1 MRRALA
7 LISLT
12 VAGACA
18 YYNGLY
24 NARGLVRR
32 AESAAR
38 DGRDSA
44 AIAAWRE
51 AAAKADTVIAR
62 YPRSRWADDALL
74 VSGTAAALSGDCAHG
89 LARLVQWQSHPSANV
104 RQDARASIARGAC
117 LVRQGEGARAL
128 DTLASFVRHR
138 DPTLAQLAA
147 PWAARAA
154 LATGRADSAADF
166 ARIAG
171 SDALDAE
178 LAIAALASGHADV
191 AARILRQRA
200 TEWRSLAPIS
210 ASLEALAQ
218 SHRARADSIVDLAQR
233 GRASRLD
240 RARLSIAAGAWSER
254 ADDTPRARQRYERAL
269 EMMGDTAVIADV
281 TMRLALLD
289 VRSAATID
297 DARSLVDAAR
307 TRGPANAGLASV
319 DTALR
324 LAAQLSE
331 AIDSSGASR
340 FLAAEVARDRV
351 GARPLARALFVGVAR
366 DHPNSPL
373 APKALLAAAEL
384 SPDSAGVWRSM
395 VRVKYGT
402 SPYAQ
407 LLDGK
412 NVSRDSFEAEE
423 RLLQQAWVR
432 ATASPGAPSV
442 AAERRRP

>member
-1 MRRALA
+1 MRRTLA
-7 LISLT
+7 LLSLT
-12 VAGACA
+12 VTSACA

-38 DGRDSA
+38 EGRDSA
-44 AIAAWRE
+44 AIVAWRD

-62 YPRSRWADDALL
+62 YPRSRWTDDALL
-74 VSGTAAALSGDCAHG
+74 VSGTASALSGDCAHG
-89 LARLVQWQSHPSANV
+89 LARLVQWQSHPSADV
-104 RQDARASIARGAC
+104 RQTARASIARGAC
-117 LVRQGEGARAL
+117 LVRQGESARAL
-128 DTLASFVRHR
+128 DTLTPFVPHR
-138 DPTLAQLAA
+138 DAALAQLAA

-154 LATGRADSAADF
+154 LATGRTDSAAGF

-178 LAIAALASGHADV
+178 LATAALASGHPDV
-191 AARILRQRA
+191 AARLLRQRA
-200 TEWRSLAPIS
+200 AEWRAPSSIYP
-210 ASLEALAQ
+210 ALDALAR
-218 SHRARADSIVDLAQR
+218 SHRATADSIVDLAQR

-254 ADDTPRARQRYERAL
+254 AGDTPRARQHYGRAL
-269 EMMGDTAVIADV
+269 EMTADTAVVADV
-281 TMRLALLD
+281 MMRLSLLD

-297 DARSLVDAAR
+297 EAQSLLDAAR
-307 TRGPANAGLASV
+307 ARGIATAGLAPV

-324 LAAQLSE
+324 LAARLAGAS
-331 AIDSSGASR
+331 DSTGASR
-340 FLAAEVARDRV
+340 FLAAEVARDDV
-351 GARPLARALFVGVAR
+351 GARGLARTLFLGVAR
-366 DHPNSPL
+366 EHPISPL

-384 SPDSAGVWRSM
+384 APDSARVWRSM
-395 VRVKYGT
+395 VRTKYAA

-412 NVSRDSFEAEE
+412 TVSPESLEADE
-423 RLLQQAWVR
+423 RLLQQAWSR
-432 ATASPGAPSV
+432 AAARPDSPSV